1 VTGERTQRTVHI
13 SSYPL
18 LHLQER
24 LARKQL
30 AKSGKEEREIPIF
43 RGLEE
48 EEAITQQAPACTYGI
63 GIGKS
68 LIGWGVSLY
77 ALVPLIL
84 SLPYLFCLTSVQR
97 TYVHRLIR

>member
-1 VTGERTQRTVHI
+1 MTGERTQRTVHI

-30 AKSGKEEREIPIF
+30 AKSGKEEREIPIL

-48 EEAITQQAPACTYGI
+48 EEDEFQSTGSSSVAVV
-63 GIGKS
+63 
-68 LIGWGVSLY
+68 VSLSGRFY
-77 ALVPLIL
+77 
-84 SLPYLFCLTSVQR
+84 
-97 TYVHRLIR
+97 

>member
-1 VTGERTQRTVHI
+1 MTGERTQRTVHI

-48 EEAITQQAPACTYGI
+48 EEDEFQSTGSSSVAVV
-63 GIGKS
+63 
-68 LIGWGVSLY
+68 VSLSGRFY
-77 ALVPLIL
+77 
-84 SLPYLFCLTSVQR
+84 
-97 TYVHRLIR
+97 